1 MYNHKMAVVKRL
13 KKESMYGLSAKKW
26 PLHKGGCCEEV
37 RGTQRGYSSKP
48 IKNSIVEG
56 ILVFKR

>member
-1 MYNHKMAVVKRL
+1 MAVVKRL